1 VFGLPWQELKDMNVR
16 TSKIIKPFAA
26 AVGATA
32 LIGATSAF
40 AADAIA
46 EAPPAPAPIVEQAQS
61 GWAGPYAGI
70 QAGGAFAGRTRTQGT
85 NVHTDGFHGR
95 GFGGFNWQNG
105 NFVYGIEGDVGYDDS
120 SGSHNGIKSKGS
132 VDGSLRGRAGY
143 APNDR
148 ILVYGTAG
156 AAAKRLKIETPTSSD
171 ANGVIGWTAGAGID
185 AKLTEKVFARVEYR
199 YTDYGKH
206 DFNVGGVKSGVH
218 DRTNTIEAG
227 IGIKF

>member
-1 VFGLPWQELKDMNVR
+1 MNVR
-16 TSKIIKPFAA
+16 ASKIIKPFAA

-40 AADAIA
+40 AADAIT
-46 EAPPAPAPIVEQAQS
+46 EAPPAPAPIVEQAPS

-70 QAGGAFAGRTRTQGT
+70 QAGGAFAGRTKTQGT
-85 NVHTDGFHGR
+85 SVHTDGFHGR
-95 GFGGFNWQNG
+95 GFGGFNWQSG
-105 NFVYGIEGDVGYDDS
+105 NFVYGIEGDVGYDGS
-120 SGSHNGIKSKGS
+120 SGSHNGIKSKSS

-156 AAAKRLKIETPTSSD
+156 AAAKRLKVETPVSND

-199 YTDYGKH
+199 YTDYGSH
-206 DFNVGGVKSGVH
+206 DFNVGGVKSGVR
-218 DRTNTIEAG
+218 DRSNTVEAG